1 MRENFNK
8 LSQESVSGADDE
20 ESSTNSDELVP
31 GKSVVMSIL
40 EVVFC
45 LLIQKVPTLNS
56 SISGFHSTPTG
67 TNDENDELIA
77 ETVKCLEMLPDICSD
92 TGKLTQIISFYI
104 VSYVNLR
111 LISCKISERI

>member
-1 MRENFNK
+1 MKENFNK
-8 LSQESVSGADDE
+8 LSQKSGTE
-20 ESSTNSDELVP
+20 EEPAVNSEELVP

-67 TNDENDELIA
+67 TCDENDELIA

-92 TGKLTQIISFYI
+92 NGTKFLICTHKLTRIIQ
-104 VSYVNLR
+104 
-111 LISCKISERI
+111 